1 MAKHAPAVPPW
12 LVGLIVA
19 VVVFALALWAFSA
32 LGFGDD
38 PVVEGLGPVTPS

>member
-1 MAKHAPAVPPW
+1 MSERKLPPW

-19 VVVFALALWAFSA
+19 VVIFALALAVSQI

-38 PVVEGLGPVTPS
+38 PSLGS